1 MTASIAAPPR
11 PAPEQASRLYDLID
25 RYVTQ
30 AGVEKNL
37 SPLTLRNY
45 RQDLGDFARY
55 LAESSVDLAT
65 LDRHDVRGYLAEL
78 ANRGLSR
85 GSVIRKVSTIKGF
98 FRHLERERIIERN
111 PLLALRGPKKPQKLP
126 SFLRMEQ
133 VEALLNAPERDTP
146 QGLRDKAILEFLF
159 SSGVR
164 VSELV
169 QLDIR
174 DVLNE
179 AGEVVVRGKGDKER
193 RVFIGGPARVAL
205 GAYLKNGRPQLQSD
219 QRSAA
224 LFLNRDGTRLSA
236 RSVQKLVRSYA
247 IKAGI
252 DQRTYPHLL
261 RHSFATHMLENGAE
275 LRVVQE
281 LMGHSNVNTTQ
292 IYTHVTLARQKEVY
306 DQAFYAEYNPRR
318 DRKRRVRGFDK
329 PF

>member
-1 MTASIAAPPR
+1 MTASIAAPTR
-11 PAPEQASRLYDLID
+11 PEQGAAPFDLID
-25 RYVTQ
+25 RYVTDI
-30 AGVEKNL
+30 GVEKNL

-45 RQDLGDFARY
+45 RQDLGDFAAY
-55 LAESSVDLAT
+55 LRHSQIDLAD
-65 LDRHDVRGYLAEL
+65 LDRHSIRGYLAEL

-98 FRHLERERIIERN
+98 FRFLDREGEIERN
-111 PLLALRGPKKPQKLP
+111 PLLALRGPRKPQKLP

-146 QGLRDKAILEFLF
+146 QGLRDRAILEFLF

-164 VSELV
+164 VGELV
-169 QLDIR
+169 GLDVR
-174 DVLNE
+174 DVLH
-179 AGEVVVRGKGDKER
+179 ADGEVVVHGKGDKER
-193 RVFIGGPARVAL
+193 RVFIGHPARIAL
-205 GAYLKNGRPQLQSD
+205 GRYLKDGRPTLLSNNQHTG
-219 QRSAA
+219 A
-224 LFLNRDGTRLSA
+224 LFINRNGTRLSA
-236 RSVQKLVRSYA
+236 RSVQKLVRAYA

-281 LMGHSNVNTTQ
+281 LMGHANVNTTQ
-292 IYTHVTLARQKEVY
+292 VYTHVTLARQKEVY

-318 DRKRRVRGFDK
+318 RGS
-329 PF
+329 

>member
-1 MTASIAAPPR
+1 MTASTAASTCPK
-11 PAPEQASRLYDLID
+11 QHTGLFDLID
-25 RYVTQ
+25 RYVTEI
-30 AGVEKNL
+30 GVEKNL

-45 RQDLGDFARY
+45 RQDLGDFATY
-55 LAESSVDLAT
+55 LGESRLELPDV
-65 LDRHDVRGYLAEL
+65 DRHSIRGYLAEL
-78 ANRGLSR
+78 SNRGLSR

-98 FRHLERERIIERN
+98 FRYLDREGELDRN

-126 SFLRMEQ
+126 SFLRMDQ
-133 VEALLNAPERDTP
+133 VESLLNAPESDTA
-146 QGLRDKAILEFLF
+146 QGLRDRAILEFLF

-169 QLDIR
+169 HLDVR
-174 DVLNE
+174 DVLQ
-179 AGEVVVRGKGDKER
+179 ADGEVVVRGKGGKER
-193 RVFIGGPARVAL
+193 RVFIGGPARMAL
-205 GAYLKNGRPQLQSD
+205 GRYLKDGRPQLMLD
-219 QRSAA
+219 GQRIGA
-224 LFLNRDGTRLSA
+224 LFLNRNGTRLSA

-247 IKAGI
+247 IKANI

-318 DRKRRVRGFDK
+318 AKS
-329 PF
+329 